1 MGIVVAE
8 SVAGDVGADF
18 ADAGATGLAVTI
30 GLAGAA
36 GFLAGAIGFNAAPG
50 LVGATGLVGAAGL
63 EGGGMRNLLELV
75 LDECDAEGRK
85 GLAWV
90 GEASPRQVLA
100 EGEGNWLC
108 PRPATHFD
116 RDGRPPGTHDQ
127 LLPPPT
133 LPLGYPLNLYGQV
146 HDERISQANKRQYVT
161 RPGQARPI
169 TNNQ

>member
-108 PRPATHFD
+108 PPPA
-116 RDGRPPGTHDQ
+116 PPR
-127 LLPPPT
+127 T
-133 LPLGYPLNLYGQV
+133 LTVMDVPLARTTSSSP
-146 HDERISQANKRQYVT
+146 HPHSPWAT
-161 RPGQARPI
+161 R
-169 TNNQ
+169 